1 LVIGRRV
8 AVEKMMRSEIEAAAR
23 EIMEYLDAH
32 GDMPVLAIKDALGRR
47 ELYFYMGL
55 GELILQSRVLIQES
69 DGVFWARHTV
79 PQAKAA

>member
-1 LVIGRRV
+1 LVIARRV
-8 AVEKMMRSEIEAAAR
+8 AVEKMMRSEIEAATR

-55 GELILQSRVLIQES
+55 GELILRSRVLIQES
-69 DGVFWARHTV
+69 DGVLWARHTV

>member
-1 LVIGRRV
+1 M
-8 AVEKMMRSEIEAAAR
+8 EKMMRSEIEAAAR

-32 GDMPVLAIKDALGRR
+32 GDMPVLAIKSALGRP
-47 ELYFYMGL
+47 ELHFYMGL

-69 DGVFWARHTV
+69 DGVFWARQTV

>member
-1 LVIGRRV
+1 MVSERRV
-8 AVEKMMRSEIEAAAR
+8 AVEKMMQSEIEAAAR
-23 EIMEYLDAH
+23 EIMDYLDAH
-32 GDMPVLAIKDALGRR
+32 GDLPVLAIKSALGRR
-47 ELYFYMGL
+47 ELHFYMGL

>member
-1 LVIGRRV
+1 M

-47 ELYFYMGL
+47 DLYFYLGL
-55 GELILQSRVLIQES
+55 GELILRSRVLIQES
-69 DGVFWARHTV
+69 DGVFWARHTA